1 MVKVMNVSSR
11 GVPECLVDIFAIAI
25 TKRPCGAVDDEVMW
39 LICLLDAGRR
49 RCSHVGILI
58 Q

>member
-1 MVKVMNVSSR
+1 MNVSSR